1 MPHTDHNGYSNILP
15 PGTYRARAKKTACGH
30 TESSGTPYV
39 SVTFE
44 ILSGEYAGGEIDWKG
59 WLSERAIP
67 YTIKTLITLGFT
79 DTTVDPLADNAPE
92 LVAAEAEIV
101 LEHETWKDQPRE
113 KVKWINKAG
122 GGKGAQGK
130 LGLDLRAAFA
140 SARKEAGVNGK
151 PVNGKP
157 VSPRQ
162 PEPAVV
168 AEEDVPF

>member
-1 MPHTDHNGYSNILP
+1 MPFYDHNGYSNILP
-15 PGTYRARAKKTACGH
+15 PGTYRARAKATSCGH

-39 SVTFE
+39 GVVFE
-44 ILSGEYAGGEIDWKG
+44 ILSGEYAGGEIEWKG

-67 YTIKTLITLGFT
+67 YTVKTLVVLGYA
-79 DTTVDPLADNAPE
+79 DSNVDPLADNAPQ
-92 LVAAEAEIV
+92 LVPAEVEIV

-122 GGKGAQGK
+122 GKGAQGK

-140 SARKEAGVNGK
+140 AARKEAGVNGK
-151 PVNGKP
+151 PVQPKP
-157 VSPRQ
+157 A
-162 PEPAVV
+162 EPAQV